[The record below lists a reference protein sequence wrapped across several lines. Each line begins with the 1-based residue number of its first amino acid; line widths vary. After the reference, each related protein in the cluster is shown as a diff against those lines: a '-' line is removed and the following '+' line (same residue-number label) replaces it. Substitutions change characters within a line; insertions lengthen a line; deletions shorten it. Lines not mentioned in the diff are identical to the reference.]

1 MNQMNGK
8 NESLIS
14 LKKQVDY
21 LKKNEI
27 EMDREMK
34 EKRDRERNG
43 VQKSEEEETKEFEI
57 AIEESEKAIEES
69 GKAIEE
75 SEKYERLI
83 NLSHPDRHL
92 FVYFNLY
99 LIIIYLVTKLCLI
112 FF

>member
-14 LKKQVDY
+14 LKKQGDY
-21 LKKNEI
+21 LKKNKI

-57 AIEESEKAIEES
+57 AIEES

-75 SEKYERLI
+75 PEKDERLI
-83 NLSHPDRHL
+83 NLSHLDRHL

-99 LIIIYLVTKLCLI
+99 LIIIYLVIKLCLI